1 MRNIYLIISLLS
13 FSLAVIKLSLYRR
26 TLKHLKSS
34 NELTINCSRTFDII
48 GCMDMT
54 VRASY
59 ADVEYLQPTITLPA
73 GRSGNDGFCLPFS
86 TLFALQLH
94 GGRWHFSQNLMCVR
108 ACGCMYVCVYIR
120 PSTVILTKIR
130 QRLAIVRVSV
140 PASAYCVAI
149 FFLPDI
155 HRPRQDASVRASRF
169 LCPDPGHRIRYG
181 HGWLAI
187 DERRLQKNAVAGAPE
202 VPSPRDSVEQER
214 TTGEVNFCFPA
225 LFSDYAEWSGV
236 GLCTPECSYSRK
248 SGLSEVVGGPC
259 LRASCSREA
268 RVAQNGKFY
277 TVMPLYSKRRK
288 LKCV

>member
-1 MRNIYLIISLLS
+1 
-13 FSLAVIKLSLYRR
+13 
-26 TLKHLKSS
+26 
-34 NELTINCSRTFDII
+34 
-48 GCMDMT
+48 MT
-54 VRASY
+54 VHRMRMLSTSSRLLLYPLVEAAATVFASPFLLY
-59 ADVEYLQPTITLPA
+59 LLCSSTADDDIFHRTSCA
-73 GRSGNDGFCLPFS
+73 
-86 TLFALQLH
+86 
-94 GGRWHFSQNLMCVR
+94 CVH
-108 ACGCMYVCVYIR
+108 ADMYVRVYIR

-149 FFLPDI
+149 FFLPDT
-155 HRPRQDASVRASRF
+155 HRPRQDANVRASRF
-169 LCPDPGHRIRYG
+169 LCSDPGHRIRYG

-259 LRASCSREA
+259 LRASYSREA
-268 RVAQNGKFY
+268 PRCTERKV
-277 TVMPLYSKRRK
+277 LYSNAT
-288 LKCV
+288 VQ